1 MASLH
6 EESFYCI
13 PETKLTLPERPVYC
27 GVAIA
32 AAVLGL
38 GGAGCQ
44 VVRWRSRLSRAAQ
57 RRRPSPNPVI
67 VFCLA
72 LSDFMACI
80 GVIARAVGILV
91 FDPPLEVRP
100 GVYVPTQG
108 ITAIY
113 VGSTIEIVNLYFYSA
128 TYMWTLVYAIDITMQ
143 LKNTD
148 VPISLY
154 HVLCWTAPAVFVGLS
169 MFSVFFEVP
178 EAPGHDIQQCATGFH
193 LVLHYIFSYTPIVA
207 VMLANPAIYITAS
220 RLRLVNIFICSPY
233 HVPTPNSN
241 TYTEQ
246 QTNPSSRSR
255 ETAADRNVS
264 NSSKTSSRKDVS
276 FPGVE
281 ITVRPMLG
289 RYTQRERQVISA
301 IKIKFL
307 LIVVIFTLCWLPNV
321 IDGVIQISLIKDDRM
336 GDRFFALWIIEAAL
350 NPLQG
355 LLNCLAYGP
364 ETFQQWLMGRTGWLL
379 RSRQPVN
386 LDTREADPL
395 LR

>member
-13 PETKLTLPERPVYC
+13 PETKLSLPERPAYC
-27 GVAIA
+27 GVAIG

-38 GGAGCQ
+38 GGAGWQ
-44 VVRWRSRLSRAAQ
+44 VVRWRGRLAGAAQ

-91 FDPPLEVRP
+91 IDPPLELGP
-100 GVYVPTQG
+100 GVYVPAQG
-108 ITAIY
+108 IMAIY
-113 VGSTIEIVNLYFYSA
+113 TGSTIEIINLYFYSA
-128 TYMWTLVYAIDITMQ
+128 TYIWTLVYAIDITMQ
-143 LKNTD
+143 LKNID
-148 VPISLY
+148 VPMSLY
-154 HVLCWTAPAVFVGLS
+154 HVLCWTAPVVFVGLS
-169 MFSVFFEVP
+169 MFSVFFDVP
-178 EAPGHDIQQCATGFH
+178 LAPGGDIQQCASGFH
-193 LVLHYIFSYTPIVA
+193 LVLHYIFSYTPIVT

-220 RLRLVNIFICSPY
+220 RLIELT
-233 HVPTPNSN
+233 VP
-241 TYTEQ
+241 
-246 QTNPSSRSR
+246 
-255 ETAADRNVS
+255 
-264 NSSKTSSRKDVS
+264 
-276 FPGVE
+276 
-281 ITVRPMLG
+281 PMLG

-307 LIVVIFTLCWLPNV
+307 LIVVVFTLCWLPNV
-321 IDGVIQISLIKDDRM
+321 IDGVIQIANLIQGERI
-336 GDRFFALWIIEAAL
+336 GDRFLALWIIEAAL

-364 ETFQQWLMGRTGWLL
+364 ATFQQWLMGRSGWLL
-379 RSRQPVN
+379 RRRPPVN
-386 LDTREADPL
+386 LHPREADPL

>member
-13 PETKLTLPERPVYC
+13 PETKLTLSERPVYC

-38 GGAGCQ
+38 GGAGWQ
-44 VVRWRSRLSRAAQ
+44 VVRWRDRLRGAAQ

-80 GVIARAVGILV
+80 VVIARAVGILV
-91 FDPPLEVRP
+91 FDPPLEVGP
-100 GVYVPTQG
+100 GVYVPAQG
-108 ITAIY
+108 LTAIY
-113 VGSTIEIVNLYFYSA
+113 VGSTIEIINLYFYSA
-128 TYMWTLVYAIDITMQ
+128 TYMWTLVYALDITMQ
-143 LKNTD
+143 LKNMD
-148 VPISLY
+148 VPMPLY
-154 HVLCWTAPAVFVGLS
+154 HVLCWSAPAVFVGLS

-178 EAPGHDIQQCATGFH
+178 EAPGDGGIQQCAAGFH
-193 LVLHYIFSYTPIVA
+193 LVLHYVFSYTPIVA

-220 RLRLVNIFICSPY
+220 RLI
-233 HVPTPNSN
+233 
-241 TYTEQ
+241 
-246 QTNPSSRSR
+246 
-255 ETAADRNVS
+255 
-264 NSSKTSSRKDVS
+264 
-276 FPGVE
+276 E

-301 IKIKFL
+301 VKIKFL
-307 LIVVIFTLCWLPNV
+307 LIVVVFTLCWLPNV
-321 IDGVIQISLIKDDRM
+321 IDGVIQISNLVQ
-336 GDRFFALWIIEAAL
+336 GDRTADGFFALWVIEAAL

-364 ETFQQWLMGRTGWLL
+364 ATFQQWLMGRTGWLL
-379 RSRQPVN
+379 RTRQPVN
-386 LDTREADPL
+386 FDSREADPL

>member
-178 EAPGHDIQQCATGFH
+178 KAPGQDIQQCAAGFH

-220 RLRLVNIFICSPY
+220 RLL
-233 HVPTPNSN
+233 
-241 TYTEQ
+241 
-246 QTNPSSRSR
+246 
-255 ETAADRNVS
+255 
-264 NSSKTSSRKDVS
+264 
-276 FPGVE
+276 E

-321 IDGVIQISLIKDDRM
+321 IDGVIQISLIKDDHM